1 MSNKLRIKFF
11 FFLCYFCHRE
21 KIDAESAMT
30 TIFCLFC
37 LLLTVQA
44 NIVPDNG
51 NFCTSYNLWLMTI
64 DIQVNIQTSSSTF
77 GFRAGIRGGLSIP
90 SNGMCIGNRFQL
102 EASGKTQVTPASCLT
117 NIMQDYRVKNLE
129 VMVKRNDKIGIAGTV
144 PMFGRISVDLTPC
157 VVDLTL
163 DKKKEVER
171 KNEL

>member
-1 MSNKLRIKFF
+1 
-11 FFLCYFCHRE
+11 
-21 KIDAESAMT
+21 MT
-30 TIFCLFC
+30 TIFCLLLYC

-90 SNGMCIGNRFQL
+90 SNGMCGGNRFQL

-163 DKKKEVER
+163 DNKKEVER